1 MGIEVVIENLESG
14 ARTLRKVVGPLADY
28 GFGATNAGAGSFGHV
43 ELAEWFTAAIDH
55 CDSEG
60 QGMHDAGEDLA
71 DKLQAAATLYR
82 TTDQGLADRQLLAL
96 DWVVPQ

>member
-14 ARTLRKVVGPLADY
+14 AKSLRTVVEPLAGYD
-28 GFGATNAGAGSFGHV
+28 FKATNATGADFGHV
-43 ELAEWFTAAIDH
+43 ELAEWFVVATDH

-60 QGMHDAGEDLA
+60 QTMHDMATDLA

-82 TTDQGLADRQLLAL
+82 TTDQALADRQLIEL
-96 DWVVPQ
+96 DWEVPQ

>member
-14 ARTLRKVVGPLADY
+14 AKSLRTVVEPLADY
-28 GFGATNAGAGSFGHV
+28 DFKETNVTGKAFGHV
-43 ELAEWFTAAIDH
+43 EVAEWFKVATDH

-60 QGMHDAGEDLA
+60 QSLHDMGADLA

-82 TTDQGLADRQLLAL
+82 TTDQDLADRQLLEL
-96 DWVVPQ
+96 DWDVPQ